1 MSDDGEKVCWC
12 AFFFFL
18 IKKLVMKRPTKEHF
32 SDKIVFLLHASVS
45 ISDSSFK
52 FHNLSEL
59 QRHFNFFR
67 LIVSHNN
74 GDCLPEFYC
83 HNLTEIDS

>member
-1 MSDDGEKVCWC
+1 VCV
-12 AFFFFL
+12 FFFL

-45 ISDSSFK
+45 ISDFSFK

>member
-1 MSDDGEKVCWC
+1 MSGMTVKRCVGVR
-12 AFFFFL
+12 FFFL